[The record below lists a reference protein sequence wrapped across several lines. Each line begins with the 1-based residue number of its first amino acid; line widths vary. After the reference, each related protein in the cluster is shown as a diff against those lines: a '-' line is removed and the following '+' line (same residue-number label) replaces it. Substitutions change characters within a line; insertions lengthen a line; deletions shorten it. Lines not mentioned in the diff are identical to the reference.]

1 LPQIAVTLN
10 DGGRQVRLDREGNLA
25 GLGNLFPL
33 ERRAVRT
40 ALTTGQLDLPS
51 ELTQLSSKAG
61 VLMSGKTDGVSFAL
75 LSPVGTVVRDSR
87 PVFHWQ
93 SLDGANAYTVNIYDS
108 RFSKV
113 ATSSQLSG
121 TEWAIQTS
129 LERGAIYIWQVTA
142 IKDGVEVKSPVKPA
156 PEARFKILEQAK
168 ADELERVRRAH
179 SNSHL
184 ILGTLYSQAGLLDE
198 AEREFQ
204 ALLAAN
210 PRSAIAQKLLRGVS
224 R

>member
-1 LPQIAVTLN
+1 LPEIVVTLN
-10 DGGRQVRLDREGNLA
+10 DGGRQVTLDREGNLT
-25 GLGNLFPL
+25 GLGNLSPS
-33 ERRAVRT
+33 ERQAART
-40 ALTTGQLDLPS
+40 ALMTGHLDLPS
-51 ELTQLSSKAG
+51 ELTQLSTNAG
-61 VLMSGKTDGVSFAL
+61 VLMGGKAEGVSFAL
-75 LSPVGTVVRDSR
+75 LSPIGTVVRDSR

-93 SLDGANAYTVNIYDS
+93 SLDGASAYAVNIYDS

-129 LERGAIYIWQVTA
+129 LQRGAIYMWQVTA

-156 PEARFKILEQAK
+156 PEARFKILEQTK

-184 ILGTLYSQAGLLDE
+184 ILGTLYSQAGLLDD
-198 AEREFQ
+198 AEREFR

-210 PRSAIAQKLLRGVS
+210 PKSAIAQKLLRGV
-224 R
+224 RR